1 MDENGKIRILLADDH
16 KIMREGLKALFDNH
30 SGIKIVGEAES
41 SETIA
46 VMVEKVNPDVINM
59 GINISGTDSID
70 IVRKLVGK
78 FPNIKIVAHSMYLEK
93 LFISEMLKA
102 GVCAYVYKGHDFNEL
117 LNAVDAVIH
126 NKVYLCPNVASI
138 VMDGYLK
145 NLSHNSCSSELSLTN
160 RERDI
165 LKLLTNGGSSKQIA
179 LNLHISTKTVDTHRR
194 QIMNKLNLYSLPEL
208 TKYAIRCG
216 LTSLN

>member
-30 SGIKIVGEAES
+30 SGMKIVGEVES
-41 SETIA
+41 AETIA

-70 IVRKLVGK
+70 IVRKLVGQ

-117 LNAVDAVIH
+117 LNAVDAAIH

>member
-1 MDENGKIRILLADDH
+1 
-16 KIMREGLKALFDNH
+16 
-30 SGIKIVGEAES
+30 
-41 SETIA
+41 
-46 VMVEKVNPDVINM
+46 M

-70 IVRKLVGK
+70 IVRKLVGQ

-117 LNAVDAVIH
+117 LNAVDAAIH

>member
-16 KIMREGLKALFDNH
+16 KI
-30 SGIKIVGEAES
+30 IGEVES
-41 SETIA
+41 AETIA

-117 LNAVDAVIH
+117 LNAVDAAIH

>member
-1 MDENGKIRILLADDH
+1 
-16 KIMREGLKALFDNH
+16 MREGLKALFDNH
-30 SGIKIVGEAES
+30 SGMKIVGEVES
-41 SETIA
+41 AETIA

-70 IVRKLVGK
+70 IVRKLVGQ

-117 LNAVDAVIH
+117 LNAVDAAIH

>member
-1 MDENGKIRILLADDH
+1 VDENGKIRILLADDH

-30 SGIKIVGEAES
+30 SGMKIVGEVES
-41 SETIA
+41 AETIA

-70 IVRKLVGK
+70 IVRKLVGQ

-117 LNAVDAVIH
+117 LNAVDAAIH